1 MNINLDGKDY
11 EIDEKDKKNA
21 TLMGILDVVRMGD
34 NALPLLQHIQQC
46 VQAIH
51 SGKLKELRDALPN
64 EEKVKVKTKKRK
76 LKM

>member
-1 MNINLDGKDY
+1 MNINLDGKNY

-51 SGKLKELRDALPN
+51 SGKLKELREALP
-64 EEKVKVKTKKRK
+64 KDKPKAKIIKP
-76 LKM
+76 

>member
-21 TLMGILDVVRMGD
+21 TMMGILDVVRIGD

-51 SGKLKELRDALPN
+51 SGKLKELREALP
-64 EEKVKVKTKKRK
+64 KDKPKSKK
-76 LKM
+76 LKL

>member
-1 MNINLDGKDY
+1 MNINVDGKDY
-11 EIDEKDKKNA
+11 ENDETDEKNA
-21 TLMGILDVVRMGD
+21 ELMGIIGVVRTGE

>member
-51 SGKLKELRDALPN
+51 SGKLKELREALPK
-64 EEKVKVKTKKRK
+64 EIKQKKTKIIRP
-76 LKM
+76 

>member
-21 TLMGILDVVRMGD
+21 TMMGILDVVRIGD
-34 NALPLLQHIQQC
+34 TALPLLQHIQQC

-51 SGKLKELRDALPN
+51 SGKLKELR
-64 EEKVKVKTKKRK
+64 
-76 LKM
+76 

>member
-1 MNINLDGKDY
+1 MNINLDGKNY

-51 SGKLKELRDALPN
+51 SGKLKELREALP
-64 EEKVKVKTKKRK
+64 EDKPKSKIIKP
-76 LKM
+76 

>member
-21 TLMGILDVVRMGD
+21 TLMGILDVVRVGD
-34 NALPLLQHIQQC
+34 SALPLLQHIQQC

-51 SGKLKELRDALPN
+51 SGKLKELREALP
-64 EEKVKVKTKKRK
+64 EDKPKAKIIKP
-76 LKM
+76 

>member
-51 SGKLKELRDALPN
+51 SGKLKELREALP
-64 EEKVKVKTKKRK
+64 KDKPKAKIIKP
-76 LKM
+76 

>member
-11 EIDEKDKKNA
+11 EIDEKDEKNA

-51 SGKLKELRDALPN
+51 SGKLKELREALP
-64 EEKVKVKTKKRK
+64 EDKPKSKIIKP
-76 LKM
+76 

>member
-21 TLMGILDVVRMGD
+21 TLMGILDVVRIGD

-51 SGKLKELRDALPN
+51 SGKLKELHDALPK
-64 EEKVKVKTKKRK
+64 EKKQKKTKIIKP
-76 LKM
+76 

>member
-1 MNINLDGKDY
+1 MNINVDGKDY
-11 EIDEKDKKNA
+11 EIDETDEKNA
-21 TLMGILDVVRMGD
+21 ELMGIIGVVRTGE

-64 EEKVKVKTKKRK
+64 EEKVKAKETKPKK
-76 LKM
+76 

>member
-11 EIDEKDKKNA
+11 EIEEKDEKNA

-51 SGKLKELRDALPN
+51 SGKLKELRDALP
-64 EEKVKVKTKKRK
+64 KDKPKAKIIKP
-76 LKM
+76 

>member
-11 EIDEKDKKNA
+11 EIDEKDEKNA

-51 SGKLKELRDALPN
+51 SGKLKELRDALP
-64 EEKVKVKTKKRK
+64 KDKPKAKIIKP
-76 LKM
+76 

>member
-51 SGKLKELRDALPN
+51 SGKLKELREALP
-64 EEKVKVKTKKRK
+64 EDKPKSKIIKP
-76 LKM
+76 

>member
-1 MNINLDGKDY
+1 MNINVDGKDY
-11 EIDEKDKKNA
+11 EIDETDEKNA
-21 TLMGILDVVRMGD
+21 ELMGIIGVVRTGE

>member
-21 TLMGILDVVRMGD
+21 TLMGILDVVRIGD
-34 NALPLLQHIQQC
+34 TALPLLQHIQQC

-51 SGKLKELRDALPN
+51 SGKLKELREALP
-64 EEKVKVKTKKRK
+64 KDKPKTKIIKP
-76 LKM
+76 

>member
-21 TLMGILDVVRMGD
+21 TMMGILDVVRIGD

-51 SGKLKELRDALPN
+51 SGKLKELREALP
-64 EEKVKVKTKKRK
+64 KDKPKAKIIKP
-76 LKM
+76 

>member
-21 TLMGILDVVRMGD
+21 TLMGILDVVRIGD

-51 SGKLKELRDALPN
+51 SGKLKELREALP
-64 EEKVKVKTKKRK
+64 EDKPKSKIIKP
-76 LKM
+76 

>member
-1 MNINLDGKDY
+1 MNINVDGKDY
-11 EIDEKDKKNA
+11 EIDEKDEKNA

-51 SGKLKELRDALPN
+51 SGKLKELRDALP
-64 EEKVKVKTKKRK
+64 KDKPKAKIIKP
-76 LKM
+76 

>member
-11 EIDEKDKKNA
+11 EIDEKDEKNA

-51 SGKLKELRDALPN
+51 SGKLKELREALP
-64 EEKVKVKTKKRK
+64 EDKPKAKIIKP
-76 LKM
+76 

>member
-11 EIDEKDKKNA
+11 EIEEKDEKNA

-51 SGKLKELRDALPN
+51 SGKLKELREALP
-64 EEKVKVKTKKRK
+64 EDKPKAKIIKP
-76 LKM
+76 

>member
-21 TLMGILDVVRMGD
+21 TMMGILDVVRIGD
-34 NALPLLQHIQQC
+34 NAVPLLQHIQQC

-51 SGKLKELRDALPN
+51 SGKLKELREALP
-64 EEKVKVKTKKRK
+64 KDKPKAKIIKP
-76 LKM
+76 

>member
-21 TLMGILDVVRMGD
+21 TLMGILDVVRIGD

-51 SGKLKELRDALPN
+51 SGKLKELREALP
-64 EEKVKVKTKKRK
+64 KDKPKSKK
-76 LKM
+76 LKL